1 VAEPNPIDARDGV
14 SADLVE
20 TFKRADRVLIGLKDR
35 RTAVLLLARGA
46 DQQYVI
52 VPAMAHVTHGADF
65 DREQPLVIRDAQ
77 HDLLW
82 RNAVERLRE
91 GHVPVIEWAL
101 GWAQVCVWLYTRRPP
116 ESQRVTANE
125 YRAKLVPLPA
135 LDVWP
140 GTGQRGTRQTR
151 FSLGPTTAR
160 RRMRVGEQY
169 IVRGAPG

>member
-14 SADLVE
+14 SADVVE
-20 TFKRADRVLIGLKDR
+20 AFKRADRVVIGLKDR
-35 RTAVLLLARGA
+35 RTAVLLLARGD

-52 VPAMAHVTHGADF
+52 VPAMAHVTRGADL

-82 RNAVERLRE
+82 RNAIERLRE
-91 GHVPVIEWAL
+91 GHVPVIEWSV
-101 GWAQVCVWLYTRRPP
+101 GWAQVGVCLHTRRPP
-116 ESQRVTANE
+116 ESQRATANE
-125 YRAKLVPLPA
+125 YRAKLVPLSTI
-135 LDVWP
+135 DVWP
-140 GTGQRGTRQTR
+140 GTGPTGTRQIR
-151 FSLGPTTAR
+151 FALGPTTAR